1 MTDQMNDKTEKFQR
15 FVVPSKPGEKPV
27 AEAQP
32 APAPVVA
39 AGGAVPQTLKWAEIT
54 KLLPH
59 RYPFLL
65 IDRVVAVDPGKSVKA
80 YKNVSANE
88 HFFEGHFPG
97 MPVMP
102 GVLQIEALA
111 QTACVLTLS
120 LPGFSPDT
128 HVAFLMSMDD
138 VKFRRLVEP
147 GDRLDLE
154 VEVLQMK
161 KSIVKV
167 QGRATVDGERAAEAV
182 ITAAIR
188 ERPKA

>member
-1 MTDQMNDKTEKFQR
+1 MSDPKDMNDKTEKLDR
-15 FVVPSKPGEKPV
+15 LVVKDVSAALAAADAKDAADKKAASKI
-27 AEAQP
+27 
-32 APAPVVA
+32 
-39 AGGAVPQTLKWAEIT
+39 LKWADIT

-65 IDRVVAVDPGKSVKA
+65 IDRVVEVDPGKRVKA

-111 QTACVLTLS
+111 QTACVLTLGME
-120 LPGFSPDT
+120 GFSPET
-128 HVAFLMSMDD
+128 HVAFFMSMDD
-138 VKFRRLVEP
+138 VKFRRMVEP

-161 KSIVKV
+161 RSIVKV
-167 QGRATVDGERAAEAV
+167 QGRATVDGERACEAV

>member
-1 MTDQMNDKTEKFQR
+1 MTRSMTD
-15 FVVPSKPGEKPV
+15 PSDT
-27 AEAQP
+27 AEMP
-32 APAPVVA
+32 ALPADVLA
-39 AGGAVPQTLKWAEIT
+39 AADANLYTTLKYADII
-54 KLLPH
+54 KRLPH

-65 IDRVVAVDPGKSVKA
+65 IDRVTFVDPGKRVKA

-88 HFFEGHFPG
+88 QFFQGHFPG

-111 QTACVLTLS
+111 QTAGVLSMTV
-120 LPGFSPDT
+120 PGVSPLT
-128 HVAFLMSMDD
+128 HVGYLMSLDD

-154 VEVLQMK
+154 VEVTQMK
-161 KSIVKV
+161 RSIVKV
-167 QGRATVDGERAAEAV
+167 RARATVDGERACEAT

-188 ERPKA
+188 ELPRAA